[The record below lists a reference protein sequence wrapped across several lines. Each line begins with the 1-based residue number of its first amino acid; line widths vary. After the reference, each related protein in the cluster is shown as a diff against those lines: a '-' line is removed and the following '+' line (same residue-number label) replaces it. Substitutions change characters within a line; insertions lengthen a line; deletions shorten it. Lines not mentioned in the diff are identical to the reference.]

1 MPQSVKI
8 FACLIVLTLCGCS
21 FSPSP
26 RTEPAQLKLL
36 PPAEGPEDTLLKQ
49 KITMESQGLN
59 QQFITVLR
67 LQRDR
72 LKLAALLPT
81 GQQLFFLEYDGEELI
96 QKNTSSIDI
105 PGKDILAIMQFVL
118 WPPSSIQQHYTREE
132 GWFVDISPER
142 RSLFTSSG
150 VLLMVSYQADAVII
164 ENQLHDYRLKVRP
177 LENKS
182 L

>member
-1 MPQSVKI
+1 MQQSVKI
-8 FACLIVLTLCGCS
+8 FVCLLVLVLCGCS

-36 PPAEGPEDTLLKQ
+36 PPAEGPEDSLLKQ

-59 QQFITVLR
+59 QQFIAVLR

-72 LKLAALLPT
+72 LKLVALLPT
-81 GQQLFFLEYDGEELI
+81 GQQLFLLEYDGEELI
-96 QKNTSSIDI
+96 QRNTSSIDI
-105 PGKDILAIMQFVL
+105 PGKDILAIMQFSL
-118 WPPSSIQQHYTREE
+118 WPSKSVEQHYTREE
-132 GWFVDISPER
+132 EWFVDISPEQ
-142 RSLFTSSG
+142 RSLLTSSG
-150 VLLMVSYQADAVII
+150 MLLKVDYQTEAVII
-164 ENQLHDYRLKVRP
+164 ENHLHDYRLMVQP

>member
-1 MPQSVKI
+1 MSQPVKI
-8 FACLIVLTLCGCS
+8 FACLLALTLCSCS

-26 RTEPAQLKLL
+26 RVKSAQLKLL

-49 KITMESQGLN
+49 KVTMLSQGLN

-105 PGKDILAIMQFVL
+105 PGKDVLAIMQFVL
-118 WPPSSIQQHYTREE
+118 WPPNSIQQHYTRDE
-132 GWFVDISPER
+132 GWFVDISPEQ
-142 RSLFTSSG
+142 RSLLTSSG
-150 VLLMVSYQADAVII
+150 VLLKVSYQTDAVII
-164 ENQLHDYRLKVRP
+164 VNHIHNYQLMVQP